1 MSDKIMTYLKYNLT
15 NIKSYVFAKYVFSQH
30 LICNFSKGSYYCLVV
45 GKAFFVIGRV
55 MYKSNLASSKSI
67 RKSPFFRKQF
77 LLTNNYIRLWLLYF
91 YNLYLIMT
99 TYIYIYMQSNNTF
112 FYENYFLNKEA
123 KIMLISILYIFVI
136 TRIN

>member
-67 RKSPFFRKQF
+67 RKSPFFRK
-77 LLTNNYIRLWLLYF
+77 
-91 YNLYLIMT
+91 
-99 TYIYIYMQSNNTF
+99 
-112 FYENYFLNKEA
+112 
-123 KIMLISILYIFVI
+123 
-136 TRIN
+136 